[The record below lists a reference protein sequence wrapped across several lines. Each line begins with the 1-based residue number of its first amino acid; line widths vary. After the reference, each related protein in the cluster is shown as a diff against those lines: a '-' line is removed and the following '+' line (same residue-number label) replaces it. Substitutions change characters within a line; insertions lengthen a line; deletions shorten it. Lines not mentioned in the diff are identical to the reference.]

1 MSGMRANTK
10 DLVNTFFHAPDR
22 QKKFN
27 ICNKL
32 IERQRAFPWQKWEF
46 GFHVLEVQDLIQKMS
61 EENLFKLIFLIIEK
75 DKSNQGFF
83 DKLDDVGIVSNIF
96 QVLRDR
102 GNEVQHCSKN
112 QVDPSFDFRSD
123 TPPNKDPDAFSETL
137 KLYHKVLWSK
147 ELPSGQILKLSN
159 EVKGSYLYFSNG
171 ATDLNFTS
179 DCITHTYRNTL
190 KMKSVIEDVPR
201 EDLEEFFNACFSI
214 GGYTLFP
221 GGKRDGFQT
230 INQAR
235 GCNLKIVDRFDL
247 TLECIRRQYLGIT
260 NPLANTLNGYWDFFE
275 LFCDFRGYVEFF
287 LLQDLVDGAFERVK
301 FHLPFD
307 DEFPSR
313 PFPKTVDEYLHY
325 MNNTL
330 TFIHRRTERML
341 NFSRSLSFDTGQF

>member
-1 MSGMRANTK
+1 MNK
-10 DLVNTFFHAPDR
+10 QKLDLVNTFFKTTDASQRLD
-22 QKKFN
+22 
-27 ICNKL
+27 ICNNL
-32 IERQRAFPWQKWEF
+32 SERQRSFPWQKWEF

-112 QVDPSFDFRSD
+112 QIDPSFDFRSD

-190 KMKSVIEDVPR
+190 KMKSVIEDVPT
-201 EDLEEFFNACFSI
+201 EDLEEFFNARFSI

-287 LLQDLVDGAFERVK
+287 LLNDLVNSGFTKVN
-301 FHLPFD
+301 FYLPFD

-313 PFPKTVDEYLHY
+313 PFPKTVDEYRIY
-325 MNNTL
+325 MEKTQI
-330 TFIHRRTERML
+330 FIQSRNERML
-341 NFSRSLSFDTGQF
+341 ANINTPSFDQTTKD